1 MHRVLLISS
10 DPTLGEQVKRSL
22 DAVATVVRADPIGDN
37 IAETSKQ
44 FGPEVVVVDSDV
56 RVGAQTTYERLFTI
70 RQWFDPETPIV
81 VVGNE
86 MGAQLILTAMRA
98 GAQDFIDRDASE
110 REFKTVL
117 LRHLTSRSTS
127 GRQERGRLISIL
139 SATPS
144 DENRDLSINIGCT
157 LSAARPAGGV
167 ILVDLSLPASDA
179 GISLGV
185 ELQFRVSDAVK
196 EIARLDRALL
206 DGALARCPRSGLF
219 VLPLS
224 LYGDDESW
232 AVDMQD
238 LRALLEMLQSLYE
251 VVVVNSGPF
260 SRHEDLIGLA
270 GSRADIFVAC
280 NQRFTSI
287 KATGD
292 LLRAVRAQRTASSDP
307 ILVVHEFAPTLT
319 PSYDEI
325 RNALGSSHAV
335 RLSTRWE
342 TLADSVNRGQP
353 LSLAGPS
360 DYVDQLTKC
369 LADLNLLPDATHS
382 QANEKPMRQLAR
394 KLMGILP

>member
-10 DPTLGEQVKRSL
+10 DPALGEQVKRAL
-22 DAVATVVRADPIGDN
+22 DAVATVVRADPVADN

-44 FGPEVVVVDSDV
+44 FGPAVVVVDSDV

-70 RQWFDPETPIV
+70 RRWFDPEIPIV

-98 GAQDFIDRDASE
+98 GAQDFVDRDAGE

-117 LRHLTSRSTS
+117 LRHLTSRTAD

-139 SATPS
+139 SATPC
-144 DENRDLSINIGCT
+144 DENRDLSVNIGCT
-157 LSAARPAGGV
+157 LAAARPSDGV

-179 GISLGV
+179 GISLGL

-224 LYGDDESW
+224 LYGDDEGW

-238 LRALLEMLQSLYE
+238 LRALLEILQSLYQL
-251 VVVVNSGPF
+251 VIVNSGPF
-260 SRHEDLIGLA
+260 SRHEDLIGLL
-270 GSRADIFVAC
+270 GSRSVVFVAC

-292 LLRAVRAQRTASSDP
+292 LLRAVRALRKAAPDP
-307 ILVVHEFAPTLT
+307 VLVVHEFAPTLT
-319 PSYDEI
+319 PSFEEVC
-325 RNALGSSHAV
+325 NALGAAQAV
-335 RLSTRWE
+335 RLPTRWA
-342 TLADSVNRGQP
+342 TLAESVNRGLP

-360 DYVDQLTKC
+360 DYVDRLTKC
-369 LADLNLLPDATHS
+369 LADLDLLPHGAAVPAT
-382 QANEKPMRQLAR
+382 EKPMRQWAR

>member
-10 DPTLGEQVKRSL
+10 DPALGEQVKRAL
-22 DAVATVVRADPIGDN
+22 DAVATVVRADPVGDN
-37 IAETSKQ
+37 IVETSKQ
-44 FGPEVVVVDSDV
+44 FGPAVVVIDSDV

-70 RQWFDPETPIV
+70 RQWFDPEIPIV

-98 GAQDFIDRDASE
+98 GAQDFVDRDASE

-117 LRHLTSRSTS
+117 LRHLTSRAAD

-139 SATPS
+139 SATPC

-157 LSAARPAGGV
+157 LAAARPSDGV

-179 GISLGV
+179 GISLGL

-219 VLPLS
+219 VLPLA
-224 LYGDDESW
+224 LYGDDEGW

-238 LRALLEMLQSLYE
+238 LRALLEILQSLYQ

-260 SRHEDLIGLA
+260 SRHEDLIGLL
-270 GSRADIFVAC
+270 GSRSVVFVAC

-292 LLRAVRAQRTASSDP
+292 LLRAVRALRKAAPDP
-307 ILVVHEFAPTLT
+307 VLVVHEFAPTLT
-319 PSYDEI
+319 PSFEEV
-325 RNALGSSHAV
+325 RNALGASRAV
-335 RLSTRWE
+335 RLPTHWA

-360 DYVDQLTKC
+360 DYVDRLTKC
-369 LADLNLLPDATHS
+369 LADLDLLPHGAAVPAS
-382 QANEKPMRQLAR
+382 EKPMRQWAR

>member
-10 DPTLGEQVKRSL
+10 DPALGEQVKRAL
-22 DAVATVVRADPIGDN
+22 DAVATVVRADPVGDN
-37 IAETSKQ
+37 IVETSKQ
-44 FGPEVVVVDSDV
+44 FGPAVVVVDSDV

-70 RQWFDPETPIV
+70 RQWFDPEIPIV

-98 GAQDFIDRDASE
+98 GAQDFVDRDASE

-117 LRHLTSRSTS
+117 LRHLTSRTAD

-139 SATPS
+139 SATPC

-157 LSAARPAGGV
+157 LAAARPSDGV

-179 GISLGV
+179 GISLGL

-224 LYGDDESW
+224 LYGDDEGW

-238 LRALLEMLQSLYE
+238 LRALLEILQSLYQL
-251 VVVVNSGPF
+251 VIVNSGPF
-260 SRHEDLIGLA
+260 SRHEDLIGLL
-270 GSRADIFVAC
+270 GSRSVVFVAC

-292 LLRAVRAQRTASSDP
+292 LLRAVRALRRASPDP
-307 ILVVHEFAPTLT
+307 VLVVHEFAPTLA
-319 PSYDEI
+319 PSFEEV
-325 RNALGSSHAV
+325 RNALGASRAV
-335 RLSTRWE
+335 RLPTRWA

-360 DYVDQLTKC
+360 DYVDHLTKC
-369 LADLNLLPDATHS
+369 LADLDLLPHGAAVPAS
-382 QANEKPMRQLAR
+382 EKPMRQWAR